1 SVQAKRR
8 VATKSERLFT
18 AAALPVSIPTPHS
31 RRAYWRAL
39 STLPPLQQSAMSFL
53 ELRRVVLL
61 LLSASTAL
69 PQQLAALAAPPRLVA
84 ALEGALT
91 ADDATAV
98 SLCAGVASAS
108 VAVLPDDAGLQ
119 LRVNLRDCRQP
130 PSSQPARAVGQ
141 RRDGGCRAARKDSE
155 GADADSNRPPITF
168 KQSVVFAV
176 CGAIIAAFFLVAAVM
191 RFRTLICLFSLLLQQ
206 PAKEEAAQ
214 SDAPDGE
221 GELQS
226 LRKKSIECRLSE
238 AAAASRSRNSA
249 VAEPPFFIVDFA
261 SLDNVQELDAMSE
274 EFAQGAAVAVTTA
287 PAAAAAPVD
296 SGGHRI

>member
-1 SVQAKRR
+1 
-8 VATKSERLFT
+8 
-18 AAALPVSIPTPHS
+18 
-31 RRAYWRAL
+31 
-39 STLPPLQQSAMSFL
+39 
-53 ELRRVVLL
+53 
-61 LLSASTAL
+61 
-69 PQQLAALAAPPRLVA
+69 
-84 ALEGALT
+84 
-91 ADDATAV
+91 DDATAV

-130 PSSQPARAVGQ
+130 PSSQPREPSGSVETAVVELVN
-141 RRDGGCRAARKDSE
+141 RTGGWAGNDSHFYFVHNPNGSARKDSE

-191 RFRTLICLFSLLLQQ
+191 RFRNRLKKKLHKRRQME
-206 PAKEEAAQ
+206 K
-214 SDAPDGE
+214 
-221 GELQS
+221 ELQS

-261 SLDNVQELDAMSE
+261 SLDNVQELDAMSNPSESGDLDRSSLTQSE

-287 PAAAAAPVD
+287 PAAAAASIAAD
-296 SGGHRI
+296 SN